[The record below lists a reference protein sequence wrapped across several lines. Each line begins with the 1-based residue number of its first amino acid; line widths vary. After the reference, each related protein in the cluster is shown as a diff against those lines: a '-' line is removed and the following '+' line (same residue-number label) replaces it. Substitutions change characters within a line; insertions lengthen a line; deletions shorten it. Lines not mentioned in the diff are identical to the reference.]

1 MTECPAAPSAF
12 DWRPRFFLIWVGQ
25 QLSLFGSAI
34 SSFALVWWLTDTTGS
49 ATVLAMGTLIT
60 LLPGVL
66 LGPFAGAL
74 VDRWSRR
81 RVMILADALIA
92 LVSLWLA
99 TLFWA
104 NAARI
109 GHVYVI
115 MLARAIGGTFHL
127 PASQASTALM
137 VPDKHLPRISGL
149 NQTVGGAIRIV
160 APPIGA
166 LALTLLPM
174 YGVMGIDVATA
185 ILAIGPLF
193 FVPIPHPKRRA
204 AARATPPTLWA
215 DVQEG
220 FRTVWRWPGLNS
232 VLFISMT
239 VSLFMFPAMSL
250 TPILATQVFGG
261 AAFHLGWLNSAWG
274 AGVIVGGLV
283 LGAWGGFRRRI
294 VTVLVG
300 AAGLG
305 LGILIVGIA
314 PARAFWMALT
324 GMFLAA
330 ALFSMC
336 TGGAIALLQTLVP
349 HELQGRV
356 LTMVV
361 SLSTGVVPLGMA
373 IAGPVADALG
383 VRIWFIAG
391 GVVTLGMTGIA
402 ALTPSV
408 IHLEDTGAPT
418 LVEVEMVDSTPARD
432 KR

>member
-1 MTECPAAPSAF
+1 MPACPAPQPG
-12 DWRPRFFLIWVGQ
+12 DNWRSRFFLIWIGQ
-25 QLSLFGSAI
+25 QFSLFGSSIA
-34 SSFALVWWLTDTTGS
+34 SFALVWWLTATTGS

-81 RVMILADALIA
+81 RVMMLADGLIA

-99 TLFWA
+99 VLFWA
-104 NAARI
+104 GAVRV
-109 GHVYVI
+109 GHVYII
-115 MLARAIGGTFHL
+115 MLARAIGGAFHL

-149 NQTVGGAIRIV
+149 NQTVSGAVRIV

-174 YGVMGIDVATA
+174 HGVMGIDVVTA

-193 FVPIPHPKRRA
+193 FVSIPRPRRRA
-204 AARATPPTLWA
+204 APGATPPTLWA
-215 DVQEG
+215 DVKEG
-220 FRTVWRWPGLNS
+220 FRTVWHWPGMNGI
-232 VLFISMT
+232 LFISMT
-239 VSLFMFPAMSL
+239 ISLFVFPAMSL

-274 AGVIVGGLV
+274 LGVIAGGLI

-305 LGILIVGIA
+305 LGILLVGIA
-314 PARAFWMALT
+314 PVRAFWMALA

-330 ALFSMC
+330 ALYSMC
-336 TGGAIALLQTLVP
+336 TAGALALLQTLVP
-349 HELQGRV
+349 PELQGRV
-356 LTMVV
+356 LTLVV
-361 SLSTGVVPLGMA
+361 SLSTGVAPLGMA
-373 IAGPVADALG
+373 VAGPVADALG
-383 VRIWFIAG
+383 VRVWFVAG
-391 GVVTLGMTGIA
+391 GVVTLGMAAIA

-408 IHLEDTGAPT
+408 IHLEDAEAPT
-418 LVEVEMVDSTPARD
+418 STAVEVADSATLPN
-432 KR
+432 